1 MFYQLTWNFNH
12 SPLTVE
18 KLSVQHKATATK
30 KEKEY
35 CTIFEQRRMMQWKN
49 IHIEEQVPMFTHPEG
64 WFEFTRKSSYSSVW
78 VTVRC
83 AHLTLL
89 CCRAQQHRHCCCSAE
104 KWSEH
109 NSPSGVYRMKPK
121 MLCMQILSRIHKCWS
136 PRAFAF
142 FAQLL
147 IQPHCSQSN
156 TECRAV
162 AFMRPGFDKGIFKG
176 ELLKDCIFDEAIIN
190 PLHSCKIV

>member
-18 KLSVQHKATATK
+18 KLSVQHKATK

-109 NSPSGVYRMKPK
+109 NLTLRSLPHEAQNALHANFVSDSQ
-121 MLCMQILSRIHKCWS
+121 MLEL
-136 PRAFAF
+136 
-142 FAQLL
+142 
-147 IQPHCSQSN
+147 
-156 TECRAV
+156 
-162 AFMRPGFDKGIFKG
+162 KGIC
-176 ELLKDCIFDEAIIN
+176 LLCPVVNSASLQSVKHWVQGCCFYETWFW
-190 PLHSCKIV
+190 